1 MVLQLAKIVSFFQ
14 CFADISKKSKAFMAI
29 CLYASESSRF
39 ALLKNGVSH
48 YAMI

>member
-1 MVLQLAKIVSFFQ
+1 M
-14 CFADISKKSKAFMAI
+14 FADISKKSKAFIAI

-39 ALLKNGVSH
+39 GLLENGVVY